1 VNNLVDPI
9 NPPPDTEVEAI
20 PIPTPPNTSAEI
32 TFQGNNYDLMSVV
45 GVTTGGIALLT
56 LGTCG
61 LGTYCLPFLP
71 ILLGVIGLV
80 VAKDSIDPDRTKRF
94 SWISIGAGGILFAL
108 IIMFVALY
116 IGIIFFAVA
125 AEGGSF

>member
-1 VNNLVDPI
+1 MSNLFDPV
-9 NPPPDTEVEAI
+9 NPPPDTDAEAI
-20 PIPTPPNTSAEI
+20 PIPTSPSAATEI

-71 ILLGVIGLV
+71 ILLGIIGLV
-80 VAKDSIDPDRTKRF
+80 VAKDSINPDRTKRF
-94 SWISIGAGGILFAL
+94 SWISIGAGSILFAL
-108 IIMFVALY
+108 IIVFVALY
-116 IGIIFFAVA
+116 IGIIFFAIA
-125 AEGGSF
+125 AEGGGS